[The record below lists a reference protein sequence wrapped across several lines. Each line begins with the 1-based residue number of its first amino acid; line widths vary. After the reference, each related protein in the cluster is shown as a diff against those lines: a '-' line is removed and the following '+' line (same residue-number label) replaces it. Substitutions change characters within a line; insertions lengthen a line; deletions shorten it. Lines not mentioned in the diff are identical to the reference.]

1 MNLAPLYN
9 KSSELTDS
17 SKEIIRNIVKEQALF
32 QISNNDTTDQTFLND
47 DIRKT
52 LKDVMKESAAKGE
65 ANDVRDILQL
75 QLDFFSQS
83 RGDGSINW
91 PST

>member
-1 MNLAPLYN
+1 MIKDYKSTEQQGNLLNLAPLYN

-47 DIRKT
+47 DIWKT
-52 LKDVMKESAAKGE
+52 LKDVMKESYSKGE
-65 ANDVRDILQL
+65 SNDIWDMLQL
-75 QLDFFSQS
+75 
-83 RGDGSINW
+83 
-91 PST
+91 